1 MSLNYSANEISEL
14 LENPDSIT
22 VELALKILEFGN
34 FEEKWS
40 IAKILVKYGESIIPI
55 LKPIVLDE
63 NADREYRWYALKIL
77 SELQNP
83 TIILMVTQLLEITED
98 EDLITL
104 ATQTLANQGNKAIS
118 LLSELL
124 EFPEYRLL
132 AVKALAQI
140 PNAKVIQPLLSV
152 VADEDQ
158 EIRLIAIATLG
169 KFDKPEILPI
179 LSNALNDHVSAI
191 RKEALNGLG
200 LRKKYPQEIDLV
212 KLISPLLNDVNL
224 TVCQQSALSLS
235 RLKSDRAAS
244 ALFTTLKSSNTPLTL
259 QINLVRALAWMEIP
273 SSLDYL
279 AQSLFFVNHSTI
291 LEIIT
296 LFGRMSDYEH
306 KSKLIE
312 ILLNFYHRNNPA
324 TQEPEILQALCYSWQ
339 KLNAIEAVAI
349 LKEIADHQNEAVR
362 YHAQFALKELQTM
375 KYEQ

>member
-1 MSLNYSANEISEL
+1 MSLNYSATEISEL

-83 TIILMVTQLLEITED
+83 SIILMVTQLLEITED

-158 EIRLIAIATLG
+158 EIRLIVIATLG

-200 LRKKYPQEIDLV
+200 LRKKYPQETDLV

-224 TVCQQSALSLS
+224 TVCQQAALSLS

-244 ALFTTLKSSNTPLTL
+244 ALFTPLKSSNTPLPL
-259 QINLVRALAWMEIP
+259 QIHLVRALAWMEIP
-273 SSLDYL
+273 SSIDYL
-279 AQSLFFVNHSTI
+279 AQSLFFVNDATI

-296 LFGRMSDYEH
+296 LFGMMSDYEH
-306 KSKLIE
+306 KSKLIA
-312 ILLNFYHRNNPA
+312 ILLNFYHSNNLA

-349 LKEIADHQNEAVR
+349 LKEIANHQNEAVR